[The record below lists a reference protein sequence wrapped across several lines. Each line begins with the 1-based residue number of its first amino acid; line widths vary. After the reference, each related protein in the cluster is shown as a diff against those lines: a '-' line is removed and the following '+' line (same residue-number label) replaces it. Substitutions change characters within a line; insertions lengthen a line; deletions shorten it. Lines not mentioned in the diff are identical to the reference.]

1 MKYLKNI
8 RYNSPVILSFVFL
21 SLGALIL
28 GTITKGLT
36 NRMFFSVYRSSLL
49 NPFTYIRLFGHV
61 LGHSDLQNF
70 MGNMT
75 YILLLG
81 PIIEEKYTSKNLLE
95 MIGITAVVTG
105 LVNMIFFDSALLGA
119 SGIAFMFIILSSI
132 TGIKDGEIPLTL
144 IIVVIFFLG
153 QQVIQGITQHDNIS
167 QLTHIIG
174 GVLGIV
180 FGLMLNKD
188 EEASTSPHQDGLP
201 GL

>member
-1 MKYLKNI
+1 MKYLRNI

-61 LGHSDLQNF
+61 LGHSDLQHF

-105 LVNMIFFDSALLGA
+105 VVNMIFFDSALLGA

>member
-1 MKYLKNI
+1 
-8 RYNSPVILSFVFL
+8 
-21 SLGALIL
+21 
-28 GTITKGLT
+28 
-36 NRMFFSVYRSSLL
+36 
-49 NPFTYIRLFGHV
+49 
-61 LGHSDLQNF
+61 
-70 MGNMT
+70 
-75 YILLLG
+75 
-81 PIIEEKYTSKNLLE
+81 
-95 MIGITAVVTG
+95 
-105 LVNMIFFDSALLGA
+105 
-119 SGIAFMFIILSSI
+119 MFIILSSI